1 MHLTSPW
8 DHQKVVYLKKIIT
21 KNDRPV
27 GESDIR
33 VIYYCLLF
41 LFEFKKSNQT
51 RKNAC
56 ISHYSEVGGFEQING
71 GQGTEE
77 AERKLVVRCI
87 NQDPSQSPGAVG
99 GLGLPDTIGW

>member
-1 MHLTSPW
+1 M
-8 DHQKVVYLKKIIT
+8 
-21 KNDRPV
+21 
-27 GESDIR
+27 
-33 VIYYCLLF
+33 F
-41 LFEFKKSNQT
+41 LFEFQKSNQT

-56 ISHYSEVGGFEQING
+56 ISHMYCEVGGFEQING

-99 GLGLPDTIGW
+99 GLGLPDTIGWQCRYPAQIRCRWSCVVSIFKKHRFHASKRYLI